1 MSKLIAKYLPKPM
14 RDALKARRQASRDRL
29 RERYARPLEGRG
41 DRLRAWAS
49 MMFVD
54 HGFFRYVYLNRHRVG
69 AGAYRSA
76 QPGPRHI
83 RRAARDGVR
92 TVINLRGG
100 KEFGSYPLEREACA
114 RAGVAFEEITLR
126 SREAPSVAAIEQTA
140 ELLERVAYPVLFHCK
155 SGADRAG
162 LMSALYLLL
171 REGAT
176 PQEAAKQ
183 LSPRFGHLRQ
193 GKTGVLDAF
202 IDAYTAAYDAAAAR
216 GERLGFMEWVRSG
229 YDPKAVTAAFKASGW
244 GSFVVDQVL
253 RRE

>member
-1 MSKLIAKYLPKPM
+1 MRGPESREICVSKLIAKYLPKPM
-14 RDALKARRQASRDRL
+14 REALKARRQASRDRL
-29 RERYARPLEGRG
+29 RERYAQPLDGSGARM
-41 DRLRAWAS
+41 RAWAS
-49 MMFVD
+49 MLFVD
-54 HGFFRYVYLNRHRVG
+54 HGVFRYVYLNRHRVG
-69 AGAYRSA
+69 SAAYRSA
-76 QPGPRHI
+76 QPGPHHI

-126 SREAPSVAAIEQTA
+126 SREAPSIAAIEA
-140 ELLERVAYPVLFHCK
+140 AAALLDRVAYPVLFHCK

-171 REGAT
+171 REGAE
-176 PQEAAKQ
+176 PQEAARQ

-202 IDAYTAAYDAAAAR
+202 IEAYAAAH
-216 GERLGFMEWVRSG
+216 ERRRRAGRAVRLYG
-229 YDPKAVTAAFKASGW
+229 VGA
-244 GSFVVDQVL
+244 L
-253 RRE
+253 RL